1 MKIRKHFFNFW
12 QTFFHVRV
20 VIFIF
25 IGAGIIF
32 MTFLTRNNALEIT
45 ISGVASVFI
54 GIGVN
59 NFSMLET
66 RAKDHQKL
74 KAKMLHYI
82 KTLQFIYSRIS
93 SLEAEAGA
101 KPSEKQKQELA
112 ELKQLVNST
121 IHLMNGDDLLN

>member
-1 MKIRKHFFNFW
+1 MKIRKHFINFW
-12 QTFFHVRV
+12 QTFFHTRV
-20 VIFIF
+20 VVFIF

-32 MTFLTRNNALEIT
+32 LTFLTRNNALEIS

-66 RAKDHQKL
+66 REKDQQKL

-82 KTLQFIYSRIS
+82 NTLEFIRSRIS
-93 SLEAEAGA
+93 SLEDEAGV
-101 KPSEKQKQELA
+101 KPTEKQKQELT
-112 ELKQLVNST
+112 ELEQLINTT